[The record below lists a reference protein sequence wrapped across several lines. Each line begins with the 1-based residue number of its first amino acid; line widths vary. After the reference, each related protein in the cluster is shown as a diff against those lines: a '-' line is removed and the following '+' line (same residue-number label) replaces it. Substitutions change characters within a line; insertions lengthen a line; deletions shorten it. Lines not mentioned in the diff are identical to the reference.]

1 MTITPSSKISFTAP
15 IIQVEGMNAAYIEF
29 PFNVEELFGTR
40 GQVKVK
46 ALFDGKVEYRGSLA
60 NMGRNCHTL
69 GLTKEIREK
78 LQKNFGDN
86 ILVEL
91 ERDLEVREIT
101 VPEDVQTALNEYP
114 EALAF
119 FEKLSY
125 THRKEYINWIT
136 SAKKEE
142 TKINRI
148 GLFIEKLL
156 AGKKPDQK

>member
-1 MTITPSSKISFTAP
+1 MTTSSKITFSAP
-15 IIQVEGMNAAYIEF
+15 IIQVEGMNAAYVEF

-46 ALFDGKVEYRGSLA
+46 ALFDKQVEYRGSLA

-69 GLTKEIREK
+69 GLTQEIRSK
-78 LQKNFGDN
+78 LGKTFGN
-86 ILVEL
+86 LVEVEL
-91 ERDLEVREIT
+91 ERDLEVREVII
-101 VPEDVQTALNEYP
+101 PHDVQVLLNENP
-114 EALAF
+114 EEKAY

-142 TKINRI
+142 TRVNR
-148 GLFIEKLL
+148 LVAFIEKLRQK
-156 AGKKPDQK
+156 KKPDQK

>member
-1 MTITPSSKISFTAP
+1 MTTSSKITFSAP
-15 IIQVEGMNAAYIEF
+15 IIQVEGMNAAYVEF

-46 ALFDGKVEYRGSLA
+46 ALFDKQVEYRGSLA

-69 GLTKEIREK
+69 GLTQEIRSK
-78 LQKNFGDN
+78 LGKTFGN
-86 ILVEL
+86 LVEVEL
-91 ERDLEVREIT
+91 ERDLEVREVII
-101 VPEDVQTALNEYP
+101 PHDVLVLLNENP
-114 EALAF
+114 EEKAY

-142 TKINRI
+142 TRINR
-148 GLFIEKLL
+148 LVAFIEKLRQK
-156 AGKKPDQK
+156 KKPDQK

>member
-1 MTITPSSKISFTAP
+1 MTTSSKITFSAP
-15 IIQVEGMNAAYIEF
+15 IIQVEGMNAPYVEF

-46 ALFDGKVEYRGSLA
+46 ALFDKQVEYRGSLA

-69 GLTKEIREK
+69 GLTQEIRSK
-78 LQKNFGDN
+78 LGKTFGN
-86 ILVEL
+86 LVEVEL
-91 ERDLEVREIT
+91 ERDMEVREVII
-101 VPEDVQTALNEYP
+101 PHDVQVLLNENP
-114 EALAF
+114 EGKAY

-142 TKINRI
+142 TRINR
-148 GLFIEKLL
+148 LVAFIEKLRQK
-156 AGKKPDQK
+156 KKPDQK

>member
-1 MTITPSSKISFTAP
+1 MTTSSKITFSAP
-15 IIQVEGMNAAYIEF
+15 IIQVEGMNAAYVEF

-46 ALFDGKVEYRGSLA
+46 ALFDKQVEYLGSLA

-69 GLTKEIREK
+69 GLTQEIRSK
-78 LQKNFGDN
+78 LGKTFGN
-86 ILVEL
+86 LVEVEL
-91 ERDLEVREIT
+91 ERDMEVREVII
-101 VPEDVQTALNEYP
+101 PHDVQVLLNENP
-114 EALAF
+114 EENAY

-142 TKINRI
+142 TRVNR
-148 GLFIEKLL
+148 LVAFIEKLRQK
-156 AGKKPDQK
+156 KKPDQK

>member
-1 MTITPSSKISFTAP
+1 MLLTLSFS
-15 IIQVEGMNAAYIEF
+15 VEK
-29 PFNVEELFGTR
+29 LFGTR

-69 GLTKEIREK
+69 GLTQEIRNK
-78 LQKNFGDN
+78 LQKAFGDPVH
-86 ILVEL
+86 VEL
-91 ERDLEVREIT
+91 ERDLEIREVIIPDDIQS
-101 VPEDVQTALNEYP
+101 VLSENP
-114 EALAF
+114 EALAY

-142 TKINRI
+142 TRVNRLVSFTTNLSKRRNRI
-148 GLFIEKLL
+148 RNNGLS
-156 AGKKPDQK
+156 